1 MADRRLA
8 GAVLAAATLLLV
20 VAPAAPVDA
29 HATAV
34 AAWPAP
40 GQVLVSAPDRITIEF
55 SNDVEPQVDVAVVD
69 PSGQSLMIGDPV
81 VEGRY
86 VTQELRGSDAVGG
99 YVAAFHAVA
108 VDLHPII
115 ARIDYTVDPDATAT
129 TNPAGDPPDL
139 AAVAAEPT
147 SADEGGNQLPALL
160 LLVGVGVLVGV
171 TVLHLVSRRTVSAR
185 R

>member
-1 MADRRLA
+1 MTGRRLA
-8 GAVLAAATLLLV
+8 GAVLAAVLLAL
-20 VAPAAPVDA
+20 APAAPVGA

-40 GQVLVSAPDRITIEF
+40 GQVLTSSPDRVVIEF
-55 SNDVEPQVDVAVVD
+55 STEVQPQVQVAVVGPD
-69 PSGQSLMIGDPV
+69 GAPLTVGEPV

-86 VTQELRGSDAVGG
+86 VSQEIRPSGGSGA
-99 YVAAFHAVA
+99 YVAAFHAVG
-108 VDLHPII
+108 VDLHPVL
-115 ARIDYTVDPDATAT
+115 ARVDYRVDPGATAG

-139 AAVAAEPT
+139 GASAPEPAT
-147 SADEGGNQLPALL
+147 EGTNQLPALL

-171 TVLHLVSRRTVSAR
+171 TVLHLVSRRSATAR